1 MSGIETEKPYQI
13 CFQSR
18 FGMAKWIQPD
28 ILNVLQDCVDQG
40 INNVTVSCPPFVADC
55 LETLEEISIRDRE
68 YFQDIGGESLNLIPS
83 LNTSS
88 PWVSGF
94 ANFLH
99 SRD

>member
-1 MSGIETEKPYQI
+1 
-13 CFQSR
+13 
-18 FGMAKWIQPD
+18 MAKWIQPD

-40 INNVTVSCPPFVADC
+40 IKNVTVSCPPFVADC